1 MSGTAATLSKTANAP
16 LERVKLILQSQDS
29 HPLIRKNPE
38 LRYTGIMNCLTRILN
53 DDGIFALW
61 RGNLAN
67 I

>member
-38 LRYTGIMNCLTRILN
+38 LRFTGIVNCLTRIFN
-53 DDGIFALW
+53 DDGILALW